1 MLLGIDPLVWK
12 HVSYWFGLGFEKLN
26 ESIEEASMAS
36 FGVLAIVVVA
46 VGLIFLRTQRF
57 N

>member
-1 MLLGIDPLVWK
+1 L
-12 HVSYWFGLGFEKLN
+12 GLGAEKLN
-26 ESIEEASMAS
+26 ESIEEASMAQ

-57 N
+57 Y